1 MKKITVKAKI
11 IDQEYKAPALNEN
24 GEEIEAEIAEV
35 SHIGIVAENS
45 GDDLPIDQWVED
57 NKHTF
62 PEGYTIEEKSLDA
75 EIAFEAA
82 LEQAQAEIVKG
93 MKGLAV
99 FKVKVKEKALN
110 QSQIAQLFSNPAIS
124 QIIATLST
132 GSLPLAVALINNFQA
147 DGVIVTEA
155 DKQAVIEALI

>member
-1 MKKITVKAKI
+1 MKKIIVKNKV
-11 IDQEYKAPALNEN
+11 IDIPYTPATDELPEIQEVFHY
-24 GEEIEAEIAEV
+24 EILD
-35 SHIGIVAENS
+35 ENS
-45 GDDLPIDQWVED
+45 GEDHAISQWLAD
-57 NKHTF
+57 NVHRY
-62 PEGYTIEEKSLDA
+62 PEGYEVEHISLDA
-75 EIAFEAA
+75 EIAFKVA

-132 GSLPLAVALINNFQA
+132 GSLPLAVALINNFPA
-147 DGVIVTEA
+147 DGVIVTES
-155 DKQAVIEALI
+155 DKQAVIDALI